1 MKTCP
6 KCFQENLDDSRFCKH
21 CGTSLA
27 AVEGE
32 KAGDPLVGK
41 TIAGNFAVK
50 RKLAVGG
57 MGSIY
62 EAEQVSLQKRVCI
75 KVLHK
80 HLLRDNTIIKRFHR
94 EARAASKLKHANCI
108 NVIDFGQA
116 DNGVLYLA
124 MDFVEGKDLADT
136 IEKGY
141 PLGTERVLRIM
152 KQVAAALDEAHANG
166 IIHRDLKP
174 ENIMVEQRRQ
184 AADHVIVLDFGIA
197 KIKEPG
203 REDRETFQTMAG
215 VVCGTPE
222 YMSPEQIRGE
232 ELDART
238 DIYSM
243 GVIMWQ
249 MFTNRL
255 PFVGAT
261 PIATVT
267 KHLTERPEAPS
278 KYCPDLPAP
287 VEAYI
292 IKMMSKNR
300 ADRPATALE
309 IKERLEE
316 FEAAIKNRGAQ
327 PARPSVYDPDLDA
340 TMIDVRPGQI
350 SDEQRQ
356 AIASMSLPDDAAA
369 TRAQRPVPAA
379 QPAPRPAGQPQ
390 PAPAMQAR
398 PGQPAV
404 AATLRPEQ
412 RPAQPGAQPQY
423 GAQQQPG
430 QAQRSAQAAARPQ
443 AQSQGQR
450 AIHDPLQ
457 RSVSSLGT
465 SVEDG
470 PDDDLRPPSSRK
482 GMVIAIVAVLAV
494 LAAGAA
500 YFVFGSRPAPAVS
513 EADATT
519 QAPAATGADVAERDV
534 TPAPDSRPA
543 TRADA
548 APATPPAPA
557 AEAAPSAPAAS
568 AEAAPATPAPGAQ
581 TAADK
586 AGEKI
591 DEKPE
596 TIVPGRAGQPPLRV
610 VSLSPSEPA
619 KAPAKK
625 AGDAPAAAG
634 GKGKDYEKMGDK
646 AFASGNYA
654 EAKAYFNLALKYD
667 GNASLHKKIGYC
679 YKNLGRLDDA
689 RSSFRSYLAAL
700 PADKRA
706 TEEQILKGQGLL

>member
-27 AVEGE
+27 AAAEGD
-32 KAGDPLVGK
+32 KGGDPLVGK
-41 TIAGNFAVK
+41 VIAGNFAIK

-136 IEKGY
+136 LEKDH
-141 PLGTERVLRIM
+141 PLGTERILRIM

-184 AADHVIVLDFGIA
+184 TPDHVIVLDFGIA

-238 DIYSM
+238 DIYSL

-249 MFTNRL
+249 LFANRL

-278 KYCPDLPAP
+278 KYCPDIPAP
-287 VEAYI
+287 VESYI

-300 ADRPATALE
+300 NERPATALE

-316 FEAAIKNRGAQ
+316 LEAAMKNRGAQ
-327 PARPSVYDPDLDA
+327 AARPSVYDPDLDA
-340 TMIDVRPGQI
+340 TMIDVGTPKL
-350 SDEQRQ
+350 SDQSRQ
-356 AIASMSLPDDAAA
+356 AIAGMSLPDEAG
-369 TRAQRPVPAA
+369 TMRAQSPV
-379 QPAPRPAGQPQ
+379 
-390 PAPAMQAR
+390 
-398 PGQPAV
+398 
-404 AATLRPEQ
+404 RPEH
-412 RPAQPGAQPQY
+412 
-423 GAQQQPG
+423 
-430 QAQRSAQAAARPQ
+430 SN
-443 AQSQGQR
+443 
-450 AIHDPLQ
+450 I
-457 RSVSSLGT
+457 T
-465 SVEDG
+465 S
-470 PDDDLRPPSSRK
+470 
-482 GMVIAIVAVLAV
+482 
-494 LAAGAA
+494 
-500 YFVFGSRPAPAVS
+500 
-513 EADATT
+513 
-519 QAPAATGADVAERDV
+519 
-534 TPAPDSRPA
+534 TPCPR
-543 TRADA
+543 
-548 APATPPAPA
+548 
-557 AEAAPSAPAAS
+557 
-568 AEAAPATPAPGAQ
+568 
-581 TAADK
+581 
-586 AGEKI
+586 
-591 DEKPE
+591 
-596 TIVPGRAGQPPLRV
+596 
-610 VSLSPSEPA
+610 
-619 KAPAKK
+619 
-625 AGDAPAAAG
+625 
-634 GKGKDYEKMGDK
+634 
-646 AFASGNYA
+646 
-654 EAKAYFNLALKYD
+654 
-667 GNASLHKKIGYC
+667 
-679 YKNLGRLDDA
+679 
-689 RSSFRSYLAAL
+689 
-700 PADKRA
+700 
-706 TEEQILKGQGLL
+706 